1 MAASTPR
8 RPRAPKPPPPP
19 WYRTERGRRW
29 AVAAVLLAAYFAT
42 PFIDI
47 GGHPLLGF
55 DRHTLRLYVGGVG
68 LWLDDLF
75 IVLLATLLAVALI
88 LLVTVWLGRIWCG
101 WACPQT
107 VILDIRGQL
116 RTLLKIRSRDGKA
129 LRWAKQV
136 VLETA
141 FLLLNLAVATTFIFY
156 LVPPKET
163 VHLLATGTLPF
174 WVWATWGALFTLL
187 YGELLAL
194 GRRFCTHVCPYAK
207 LQGVLFD
214 RATLVVEYD
223 RTREQDCIDC
233 KRCVKVC
240 PTEIDIRDGLQVE
253 CIACGECI
261 DACDE
266 IMRKVGTPLEL
277 IQFNFGSTSTPPRRI
292 LRPQVVIL
300 ALACLCLT
308 AALVHAAVG
317 RAAVEASVLRDR
329 YHLFHEA
336 KDGRLM
342 NSYTLVAENRTAE
355 PVALTC
361 WVEGI
366 DGLELVIPHNP
377 VAVQPGAVRKTRF
390 VLVLPAGHPLPP
402 GNHPVTIHLMTAE
415 SDPITVAA
423 ATAFTVPEAVEVN
436 GAGRHEEEKE

>member
-1 MAASTPR
+1 VV
-8 RPRAPKPPPPP
+8 
-19 WYRTERGRRW
+19 GLLF
-29 AVAAVLLAAYFAT
+29 AVYVAT
-42 PFIDI
+42 PFIEI

-75 IVLLATLLAVALI
+75 IILLAALLAVALI

-107 VILDIRGQL
+107 VVLDIRDQL
-116 RTLLKIRSRDGKA
+116 RTLLKVRTRDGNA
-129 LRWAKQV
+129 LRWAKRAT
-136 VLETA
+136 LEA
-141 FLLLNLAVATTFIFY
+141 VFLLLNLAVATTFIFY
-156 LVPPKET
+156 LVPPREV
-163 VHLLATGTLPF
+163 VHLLVTNTLPF
-174 WVWATWGALFTLL
+174 WVWATWGALFTLF
-187 YGELLAL
+187 YGELLGL

-223 RTREQDCIDC
+223 RTRESDCIDC

-240 PTEIDIRDGLQVE
+240 PTKIDIRDGLQVE

-266 IMRKVGTPLEL
+266 IMRKVGTPERL
-277 IQFNFGSTSTPPRRI
+277 IQLHFGSTSSPPRRI
-292 LRPQVVIL
+292 LRPQVVVL
-300 ALACLCLT
+300 AAACVCLT

-317 RAAVEASVLRDR
+317 RAPVEASVLRDR
-329 YHLFHEA
+329 YHLFHMA

-342 NSYTLVAENRTAE
+342 NSYTLVAENRTSA

-361 WVEGI
+361 WVEGV
-366 DGLELVIPHNP
+366 DELELVIPHNP
-377 VAVQPGAVRKTRF
+377 MTVKAGAVRKSRF
-390 VLVLPAGHPLPP
+390 VLVLPAGDPLPP
-402 GNHPVTIHLMTAE
+402 GNHPVTVHLMTAE
-415 SDPITVAA
+415 SDPITVEA
-423 ATAFTVPEAVEVN
+423 ATAFTVPEADEHV
-436 GAGRHEEEKE
+436 EKEKE

>member
-1 MAASTPR
+1 
-8 RPRAPKPPPPP
+8 
-19 WYRTERGRRW
+19 
-29 AVAAVLLAAYFAT
+29 VLLTLYFVT
-42 PFIDI
+42 PFVQV

-75 IVLLATLLAVALI
+75 IVLLATLLAVALV

-116 RTLLKIRSRDGKA
+116 QHLLRVRSRDSRA
-129 LRWAKQV
+129 MRLAKRGTV
-136 VLETA
+136 ELL
-141 FLLLNLAVATTFIFY
+141 FLLLNVAGAAAFVAY
-156 LVPPKET
+156 LIPPREL
-163 VHLLATGTLPF
+163 VAGVRAGTLPF
-174 WVWATWGALFTLL
+174 WGWATFGAAFTLF
-187 YGELLAL
+187 YGELIGL

-240 PTEIDIRDGLQVE
+240 PTKIDIRDGLQVE
-253 CIACGECI
+253 CIACGECV

-266 IMRKVGTPLEL
+266 IMRKVGTPPKL
-277 IQFNFGSTSTPPRRI
+277 IQFNFGSTLAPPRRV
-292 LRPQVVIL
+292 LRPQVVVL
-300 ALACLCLT
+300 GVACICLT
-308 AALVHAAVG
+308 AALVQAAVG

-329 YHLFHEA
+329 YHLFHVA

-342 NSYTLVAENRTAE
+342 NSYTLVAENRTAH

-366 DGLELVIPHNP
+366 KGLELVIPHNP
-377 VAVQPGAVRKTRF
+377 VTVKAGTVRKTRF
-390 VLVLPAGHPLPP
+390 VLVLPAHRHLTP
-402 GNHPVTIHLMTAE
+402 GNHPVTIRLMTAE
-415 SDPITVAA
+415 AEPIRVAT
-423 ATAFTVPEAVEVN
+423 ATAFTVPA
-436 GAGRHEEEKE
+436 AGEKEER

>member
-1 MAASTPR
+1 MAIAPAR
-8 RPRAPKPPPPP
+8 ERRAPKSPPPS
-19 WYRTERGRRW
+19 WYYTERGRRW
-29 AVAAVLLAAYFAT
+29 AVAGVLVAIYFAT
-42 PFIDI
+42 PFVQV

-88 LLVTVWLGRIWCG
+88 LLATVWLGRIWCG

-107 VILDIRGQL
+107 VVLDIRGQL
-116 RTLLKIRSRDGKA
+116 QALLRVRSRDRRVVR
-129 LRWAKQV
+129 LAKQSAV
-136 VLETA
+136 ELL
-141 FLLLNLAVATTFIFY
+141 FLLLNGAGAAALLAYLIPPRELAAAVATN
-156 LVPPKET
+156 
-163 VHLLATGTLPF
+163 TLPF
-174 WVWATWGALFTLL
+174 WGWATWGAAFTLF
-187 YGELLAL
+187 YGELMGL

-223 RTREQDCIDC
+223 RTREADCIDC

-240 PTEIDIRDGLQVE
+240 PTKIDIRDGLQVE
-253 CIACGECI
+253 CIACGACV

-266 IMRKVGTPLEL
+266 IMRKVDLPERL
-277 IQFNFGSTSTPPRRI
+277 IQFNFGSTAAPPGRI
-292 LRPQVVIL
+292 LRPQVVLL
-300 ALACLCLT
+300 AVACLCLT

-329 YHLFHEA
+329 YHLYHVA

-342 NSYTLVAENRTAE
+342 NSYTLVAENRTAD
-355 PVALTC
+355 PVSLTC

-366 DGLELVIPHNP
+366 DGLKLVIPHNP
-377 VAVQPGAVRKTRF
+377 VTVQPGAVRKTRF
-390 VLVLPAGHPLPP
+390 VLVLPSGHPLAS
-402 GNHPVTIHLMTAE
+402 GNHPVTLHLMTAE
-415 SDPITVAA
+415 AKPTTADA
-423 ATAFTVPEAVEVN
+423 ATAFTVPEAGE
-436 GAGRHEEEKE
+436 HEGETE